1 MEKGQFREVRCVS
14 RERANSG
21 IVCTKAV
28 HATELRSVY
37 ERVGEGDEGR
47 GFGEKQ
53 ILRKDNISSN
63 ALGDE
68 INSLDWQIETGVQ
81 NQERTV

>member
-14 RERANSG
+14 RERENCG

-37 ERVGEGDEGR
+37 EMVGEGGEGR
-47 GFGEKQ
+47 VVRSRYSG
-53 ILRKDNISSN
+53 
-63 ALGDE
+63 
-68 INSLDWQIETGVQ
+68 
-81 NQERTV
+81 RTTFPQMP